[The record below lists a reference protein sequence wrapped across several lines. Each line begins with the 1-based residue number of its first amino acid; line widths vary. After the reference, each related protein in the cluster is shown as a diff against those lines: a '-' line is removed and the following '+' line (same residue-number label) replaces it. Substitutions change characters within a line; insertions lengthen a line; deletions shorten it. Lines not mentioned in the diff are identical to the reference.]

1 MHADQRRLEDNL
13 IHRIN
18 VGDALRRSAAR
29 YPGNRAVHCA
39 GRDVTYAELDALA
52 NRMARSLQARGVG
65 RGDAVAIRAPNSPE
79 FLAAFFACARIGAPL
94 VPLNL
99 LSTAEDHAYIIEKAK
114 VKVTLSGLTDPGGD
128 SSPVEEYVASD
139 DIAAILFTSG
149 TTARPKGVVLT
160 HQNWYMMLLSLTADS
175 GLDRRFR
182 FFLGLPMFHVSG
194 LGIAFSA
201 VFLGAE
207 GFIPA
212 NLKAETILE
221 TVVGHRINTMSLPA
235 TLWVALQ
242 QAPGI
247 ESADLSCLRKV
258 VVFQYLPTSVYERWR
273 QLAPNADWLNYWG
286 QTETSAL
293 GSACPPED
301 LWRKLTAPDP
311 IGRPHLPVELR
322 LVDDEMRDVPPGQ
335 PGEIVLRGP
344 SIAAGYLDDPEAT
357 EALFRGGWHHT
368 GDVAY
373 RDEEGCLY
381 FLDRKKDMIKSG
393 GENVSSQEVEEAL
406 ARHPAVAEVAVVG
419 VPDPYWIEKVVA
431 AVTLAPGAQA
441 TEETL
446 IQHARSRLA
455 GFKVPKQIFI
465 LTEFPKTAS
474 GKILKRDLRL
484 ALAQKTTAQSA

>member
-1 MHADQRRLEDNL
+1 MTQIAQNL
-13 IHRIN
+13 IRRMN

-29 YPGNRAVHCA
+29 YPQKRAIHCQ

-52 NRMARSLQARGVG
+52 NRIARSLQVRGVG
-65 RGDAVAIRAPNSPE
+65 RGDAVAILGPNSPE
-79 FLAAFFACARIGAPL
+79 YLAAFFACARIGAPF

-99 LSTAEDHAYIIEKAK
+99 LSTADDHAYIVEKAK
-114 VKVTLSGLTDPGGD
+114 VKVTLTAPLTDPGGD
-128 SSPVEEYVASD
+128 SSPVEEYVASED
-139 DIAAILFTSG
+139 TACILFTSG

-175 GLDRRFR
+175 GLDRQFR

-201 VFLGAE
+201 IFLGAE
-207 GFIPA
+207 GFLPP
-212 NLKAETILE
+212 NLRAESILAAIVEHKVNTI
-221 TVVGHRINTMSLPA
+221 SLPA

-242 QAPGI
+242 QTPGI
-247 ESADLSCLRKV
+247 DTADLSSLRKLI
-258 VVFQYLPTSVYERWR
+258 VFQYLPTTVYERWHK
-273 QLAPNADWLNYWG
+273 LAPQADWLNYWG

-293 GSACPPED
+293 GAACPPED
-301 LWRKLTAPDP
+301 LWRKLSAPDP
-311 IGRPHLPVELR
+311 IGRSHLPVELR
-322 LVDDEMRDVPPGQ
+322 LVDDEMRDVPPGEA
-335 PGEIVLRGP
+335 GEIVLRGP

-368 GDVAY
+368 GDMAY

-381 FLDRKKDMIKSG
+381 FVDRKKDMIKSG
-393 GENVSSQEVEEAL
+393 GENVSSQEVEEVL

-419 VPDPYWIEKVVA
+419 LYDPYWIEKVVA

-446 IQHARSRLA
+446 LQHARAGLA
-455 GFKVPKQIFI
+455 GFKVPKQIHI
-465 LTEFPKTAS
+465 LPEFPKTAS
-474 GKILKRDLRL
+474 GKILKRDLKAVL
-484 ALAQKTTAQSA
+484 A